1 LKKQQH
7 HLLPL
12 NNYSVKILLTVSLLF
27 ASIIAIGQS
36 TAETITIGTNKLTLT
51 TDCKADTDTK
61 ISCGNNTVEW
71 KYGDEQKVKGLQ
83 DAFLEMGGML
93 DRFKKKKIELYLLE
107 TKVKGYK
114 VSYKNAT
121 GTTYQ
126 ISAAGVINGEPIWIL
141 VSLEKEPVTN
151 DDMPHFVK
159 QIIRFSEAK
168 K

>member
-1 LKKQQH
+1 MKT
-7 HLLPL
+7 
-12 NNYSVKILLTVSLLF
+12 LLTVSLLF

-36 TAETITIGTNKLTLT
+36 SAETITIGTNKLALT
-51 TDCKADTDTK
+51 TDCKVDNDNK
-61 ISCGNNTVEW
+61 VSCGNNTVEW

-93 DRFKKKKIELYLLE
+93 DRFKKKKIELYLFE

-126 ISAAGVINGEPIWIL
+126 ISAAGVINGEPIWVL
-141 VSLEKEPVTN
+141 VSLDKEPVTN
-151 DDMPHFVK
+151 DDIPQFVK
-159 QIIRFSEAK
+159 QVVRFSEAK